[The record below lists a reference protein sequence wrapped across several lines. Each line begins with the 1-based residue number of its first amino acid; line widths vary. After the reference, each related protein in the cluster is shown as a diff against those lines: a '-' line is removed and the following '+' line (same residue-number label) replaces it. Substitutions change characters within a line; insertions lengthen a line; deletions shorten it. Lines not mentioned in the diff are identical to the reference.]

1 MMKLKKVRIGI
12 KSVKEALEDFAK
24 TAEAIER
31 GEKVKKEKGVYF
43 ENIEGFR
50 KALTPKRLELLHLI
64 KERHPESLQ
73 ELARFAKRDMKSIVT
88 DINILEELDLIDM
101 KRKKE
106 GRRESVPTVEYDEIE
121 LKIAV

>member
-1 MMKLKKVRIGI
+1 MKVKRVKIGI
-12 KSVKEALEDFAK
+12 KSVKKVLEDFVE
-24 TAEAIER
+24 TGEAIER
-31 GEKVKKEKGVYF
+31 GERVKKEKGVYF

-88 DINILEELDLIDM
+88 DIKILEELDLIDM
-101 KRKKE
+101 RRKKE
-106 GRRESVPTVEYDEIE
+106 GRRESVPTVEYDRIN
-121 LKIAV
+121 LDIAV

>member
-1 MMKLKKVRIGI
+1 MKVKRVKIGI
-12 KSVKEALEDFAK
+12 KSVKKVLEDFVE
-24 TAEAIER
+24 TGEAIER
-31 GEKVKKEKGVYF
+31 GERVKKEKGVYF

-73 ELARFAKRDMKSIVT
+73 ALARLAKRDMKSIVT

-106 GRRESVPTVEYDEIE
+106 GRRESVPTVEYDRIN
-121 LKIAV
+121 LDIAV

>member
-1 MMKLKKVRIGI
+1 MKVKRVKIGI
-12 KSVKEALEDFAK
+12 KSVKKVLEDFVE
-24 TAEAIER
+24 TGEAIER
-31 GEKVKKEKGVYF
+31 GERIKKEKGVYF

-106 GRRESVPTVEYDEIE
+106 GRRESVPTVEYDRIN
-121 LKIAV
+121 LDIAV